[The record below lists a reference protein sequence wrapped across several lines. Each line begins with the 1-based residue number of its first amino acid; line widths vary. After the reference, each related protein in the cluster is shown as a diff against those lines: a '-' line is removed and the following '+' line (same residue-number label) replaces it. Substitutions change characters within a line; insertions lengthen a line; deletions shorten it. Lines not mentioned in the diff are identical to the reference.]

1 MHRSL
6 HERSKT
12 IIPRSILL
20 TICLESV
27 LGHMLLG
34 AEVTNSV
41 YDVVLWRV
49 HSHNDYLR
57 GQPLF
62 DALECGLNSVE
73 ADVFFVG

>member
-1 MHRSL
+1 
-6 HERSKT
+6 
-12 IIPRSILL
+12 
-20 TICLESV
+20 
-27 LGHMLLG
+27 MLLG

-41 YDVVLWRV
+41 HDVVLWRV

>member
-1 MHRSL
+1 
-6 HERSKT
+6 
-12 IIPRSILL
+12 
-20 TICLESV
+20 
-27 LGHMLLG
+27 MLLG

-41 YDVVLWRV
+41 HDVVLWRV

-73 ADVFFVG
+73 ADVFFYRIKLIGRTFTNFS